1 MSLVPPL
8 PAGGVVVSC
17 VAVCAADSTSCLE
30 EEEEGQEGVPL
41 TTASGGSLQLH
52 TAGGGDRVTGW
63 HSGAG
68 RDRGRACCTRTKPV
82 RVTACV
88 YIVSEVHKP
97 TKQGDSIQCVPHG

>member
-8 PAGGVVVSC
+8 PAGGIVVSC
-17 VAVCAADSTSCLE
+17 VAVCAADSTSCL

-52 TAGGGDRVTGW
+52 TAGGGDHVTGW

-68 RDRGRACCTRTKPV
+68 ADRGRACCSRTKLV

-88 YIVSEVHKP
+88 Y
-97 TKQGDSIQCVPHG
+97 T

>member
-1 MSLVPPL
+1 MSFVPPP

-17 VAVCAADSTSCLE
+17 VAVCAADSTSCL

-52 TAGGGDRVTGW
+52 TAGGGDHVTGW

-68 RDRGRACCTRTKPV
+68 GDRGRACCTRTKPV

-88 YIVSEVHKP
+88 Y
-97 TKQGDSIQCVPHG
+97 T